1 MTARTARRE
10 REGVRGRE
18 GPVHGDIML
27 LGIMRFML
35 KYSGGEE
42 AAQWESGRGTQ
53 IYVGCC
59 NIDAGLPAGQPTYTC
74 KAARAS
80 WTNQRLPHF
89 SQFPGPRLA
98 SDKSRTARSFDE
110 SRVFPRCFFSNP
122 VLSYPVSSCPVLSCP
137 VPSRPVWS
145 HPIRDLFMFGHI
157 LRSVTNLYPCHA
169 SCRTKSTT

>member
-42 AAQWESGRGTQ
+42 AAQWERARGTQ

-59 NIDAGLPAGQPTYTC
+59 NIDAGLPARQPTIH
-74 KAARAS
+74 AR
-80 WTNQRLPHF
+80 RHVH
-89 SQFPGPRLA
+89 PGPI
-98 SDKSRTARSFDE
+98 S
-110 SRVFPRCFFSNP
+110 
-122 VLSYPVSSCPVLSCP
+122 
-137 VPSRPVWS
+137 
-145 HPIRDLFMFGHI
+145 G
-157 LRSVTNLYPCHA
+157 
-169 SCRTKSTT
+169 CRTFRNSPAPD